1 MLMLSSST
9 SEYYAINDRP
19 VKLVPTEEGGMDVLV
34 LNWKTGD
41 FERDMSYLSRCYDPS
56 QDVDQFTEA
65 QFNDYIA
72 QLRQNIQQ
80 PNL

>member
-1 MLMLSSST
+1 MSSINS
-9 SEYYAINDRP
+9 SEYYAVNDRP
-19 VKLVPTEEGGMDVLV
+19 VKLVPTEDGGMDVLV

-56 QDVDQFTEA
+56 QDVDQFTED

-72 QLRQNIQQ
+72 QLRQNIHK
-80 PNL
+80 PNG